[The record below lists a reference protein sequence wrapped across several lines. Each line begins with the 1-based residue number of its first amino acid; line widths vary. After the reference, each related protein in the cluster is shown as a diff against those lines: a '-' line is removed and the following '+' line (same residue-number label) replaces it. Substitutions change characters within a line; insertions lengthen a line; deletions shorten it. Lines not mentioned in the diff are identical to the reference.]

1 MPCSKSVN
9 AFVKS
14 TCELDFFPP
23 KFDFLNELVFLAF
36 VNEVL
41 LCTDELVFV
50 LLLVLLLLLLL
61 LLFDDLLLEDDEFGF
76 FLDVTVVFRPSTC
89 APLIPGCESFSN
101 ILESK
106 EKCVSCVCMP
116 T

>member
-1 MPCSKSVN
+1 MGCDASRPADLIRVQVHHALLQVGN
-9 AFVKS
+9 GFVKS

-61 LLFDDLLLEDDEFGF
+61 LLFDDLLG
-76 FLDVTVVFRPSTC
+76 R
-89 APLIPGCESFSN
+89 
-101 ILESK
+101 
-106 EKCVSCVCMP
+106 
-116 T
+116 

>member
-76 FLDVTVVFRPSTC
+76 FLRRHSRLQAVHVRP
-89 APLIPGCESFSN
+89 AYPRLRI
-101 ILESK
+101 ILKHSRI
-106 EKCVSCVCMP
+106 
-116 T
+116 